1 MTIRSKLVNL
11 AKAIDAQAKKDP
23 EFARVLDDILGS
35 PSSKKAKAAA
45 SRPRNRRAPSVF
57 NPIELARDGDTVL
70 SEKLSEL
77 SIEQLKDMVAE
88 HGMDPGK
95 LVMKWKNTEKIIDR
109 IVDISLSR
117 AQKGDAFR
125 RG

>member
-35 PSSKKAKAAA
+35 PSSKKAETSA
-45 SRPRNRRAPSVF
+45 SRPRNRRAPAVF
-57 NPIELARDGDTVL
+57 NPVELARDGDMVL
-70 SEKLSEL
+70 RKKLSEL

-88 HGMDPGK
+88 QGMDPGK
-95 LVMKWKNTEKIIDR
+95 LVMKWKSAEKIVDR

>member
-35 PSSKKAKAAA
+35 PSSKKAKTSV

-57 NPIELARDGDTVL
+57 NPIEFARDGDMEL
-70 SEKLSEL
+70 RKKLSEL

-95 LVMKWKNTEKIIDR
+95 LVMKWKSTEKIVDR

>member
-23 EFARVLDDILGS
+23 EFAQVLDDILGS
-35 PSSKKAKAAA
+35 PSSKKAKTAS

-57 NPIELARDGDTVL
+57 NPIELAQDGDTVL
-70 SEKLSEL
+70 RNKLSEL

-88 HGMDPGK
+88 HGMDTGK
-95 LVMKWKNTEKIIDR
+95 LVMKWKSTEKIIDR

>member
-23 EFARVLDDILGS
+23 EFAQVLDDILGS
-35 PSSKKAKAAA
+35 PSSNKANISAP
-45 SRPRNRRAPSVF
+45 RPRNRRTPSVF
-57 NPIELARDGDTVL
+57 NPIELARGSDMEL
-70 SEKLSEL
+70 RKKLSEL

-95 LVMKWKNTEKIIDR
+95 LVMKWKNTEKIVDR

-125 RG
+125 RS

>member
-1 MTIRSKLVNL
+1 MTIQSKLVRL
-11 AKAIDAQAKKDP
+11 AKAIDAQAKRDP
-23 EFARVLDDILGS
+23 EFARVLDDILSS
-35 PSSKKAKAAA
+35 PPSQKANTAA
-45 SRPRNRRAPSVF
+45 SRPKNRRAPSVF

-70 SEKLSEL
+70 RQKLSDL

-95 LVMKWKNTEKIIDR
+95 LVMKWKSTDKIIDR
-109 IVDISLSR
+109 IIDISLSR